1 MLPRFSSHVTAM
13 SLAILG
19 ASVGPSWSVGAA
31 DQLIEAC
38 KSSDQ
43 ACEANVEA
51 FASVVPAG
59 GQRDRVLSTVAA
71 DLAEAALL
79 AGTSGRQCS
88 VAQTAIL
95 ALSQKATAT
104 ATRNQLTTLAA
115 SLCTTPIVTASI
127 DGTGGDTGTSQQV
140 QANIAAKVAA
150 LLTSRATGAAAGA
163 KLASAVVLAA
173 AVAG

>member
-13 SLAILG
+13 TLAILG

-43 ACEANVEA
+43 ACEANIAA

-115 SLCTTPIVTASI
+115 SICGELVRRGPMRSVKVVTVSI
-127 DGTGGDTGTSQQV
+127 TLELPKPSWRMRPK
-140 QANIAAKVAA
+140 AA
-150 LLTSRATGAAAGA
+150 
-163 KLASAVVLAA
+163 
-173 AVAG
+173 

>member
-13 SLAILG
+13 TLAILG

-31 DQLIEAC
+31 DQLIAAC

-43 ACEANVEA
+43 ACEANIEA

-104 ATRNQLTTLAA
+104 ATRNQLTMNTQSTHSYTTATTSFVRHT
-115 SLCTTPIVTASI
+115 SLSHVTRH
-127 DGTGGDTGTSQQV
+127 TSLSHV
-140 QANIAAKVAA
+140 THAPAH
-150 LLTSRATGAAAGA
+150 SP
-163 KLASAVVLAA
+163 
-173 AVAG
+173 